1 VYRWRPKLAQHP
13 LTGFC
18 LTLGV
23 SLLRSGLIFLY
34 APHSRAAPHRFEDIG
49 MAPVLQG
56 LGTALILAILEQVR
70 DRDGQTRA
78 AASAEARALQ
88 SRMNPHFLFNAL
100 NGLAAL
106 SRVAPRQVPRAT
118 GQLRHFLRASF
129 DQHERLLVKAK
140 RGQVK
145 YRKKRGT
152 RYPIPSTDVSGLLCW
167 PDFAQAHGTD

>member
-1 VYRWRPKLAQHP
+1 MTPLPLA
-13 LTGFC
+13 
-18 LTLGV
+18 
-23 SLLRSGLIFLY
+23 
-34 APHSRAAPHRFEDIG
+34 
-49 MAPVLQG
+49 
-56 LGTALILAILEQVR
+56 LGTALILAIVKQVR
-70 DRDGQTRA
+70 DRDEQTRA
-78 AASAEARALQ
+78 AALSEVRALQ
-88 SRMNPHFLFNAL
+88 ARMNPHFLFNAL